1 MLKML
6 LRIFQLQCFYLPY
19 RTIEYRQG
27 DKLEIFEVIR
37 TATEEG
43 MHEVCKC
50 FGEYIEHDDLVTC
63 DRFFIAKM
71 PSLTQKLVIL
81 KGGVSL
87 WIIVIRSGV
96 HYDLACGAEAGGFV
110 LQQWLGVW
118 TILAY

>member
-1 MLKML
+1 MGNHDTHYPNH
-6 LRIFQLQCFYLPY
+6 IFVDNHTSNVFQVFQVS
-19 RTIEYRQG
+19 
-27 DKLEIFEVIR
+27 K
-37 TATEEG
+37 
-43 MHEVCKC
+43 
-50 FGEYIEHDDLVTC
+50 
-63 DRFFIAKM
+63 FFIAKM

-81 KGGVSL
+81 KGGGSL